1 LRKIGRI
8 EKVTRS
14 RNFLV
19 KAEGI
24 IFSDPKD
31 APVISEDLRMLGIVR
46 DVIGP
51 ADSPYLL
58 VKILV
63 PLDKASEF
71 VGKEV
76 YIPSSKKEWR
86 TLSEKIRREF

>member
-8 EKVTRS
+8 ERVTRS

-19 KAEGI
+19 KAEEVM
-24 IFSDPKD
+24 FSDPKD
-31 APVISEDLRMLGIVR
+31 APVISEDLVMLGIVR

-51 ADSPYLL
+51 VDSPYLL
-58 VKILV
+58 VKVLV

-71 VGKEV
+71 VGREV
-76 YIPSSKKEWR
+76 YIPSSKREWR
-86 TLSEKIRREF
+86 AISDRIRRGS

>member
-1 LRKIGRI
+1 MRRIGRI

-19 KAEGI
+19 KAEEV

-31 APVISEDLRMLGIVR
+31 IPILSEDLRMLGIVR

-51 ADSPYLL
+51 VDSPYLL

-71 VGKEV
+71 VGKDV
-76 YIPSSKKEWR
+76 YMPSSKKEWR
-86 TLSEKIRREF
+86 TLSERIRREF